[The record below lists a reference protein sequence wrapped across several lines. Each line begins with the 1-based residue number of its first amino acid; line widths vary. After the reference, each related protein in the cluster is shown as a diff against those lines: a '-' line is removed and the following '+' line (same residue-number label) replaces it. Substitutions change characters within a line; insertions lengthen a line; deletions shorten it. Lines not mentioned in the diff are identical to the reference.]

1 MIFCKV
7 GTMRGLSAAE
17 LVKGLPEELR
27 EGMELCDTF
36 SSALIAAREYGEV
49 VLVAGSIFLVGEA
62 RAELLD
68 KEFLASAQ

>member
-1 MIFCKV
+1 M
-7 GTMRGLSAAE
+7 
-17 LVKGLPEELR
+17 KGLPEELR

-49 VLVAGSIFLVGEA
+49 VLVAVSLFLVGEA
-62 RAELLD
+62 RAELLN

>member
-1 MIFCKV
+1 M
-7 GTMRGLSAAE
+7 SW
-17 LVKGLPEELR
+17 LPEELR

-36 SSALIAAREYGEV
+36 SRALIAAREYGEV
-49 VLVAGSIFLVGEA
+49 VLVAGSLFLVGEA

>member
-1 MIFCKV
+1 
-7 GTMRGLSAAE
+7 
-17 LVKGLPEELR
+17 VKGLPEELR

-49 VLVAGSIFLVGEA
+49 VLVAVSLFLVGEA
-62 RAELLD
+62 RAELLN